1 MRRAGGKRREL
12 DRIETLV
19 YDLLNITKFDAG
31 TIVMERKHERVS
43 PYQTVWYHA
52 VVENGKEFV

>member
-1 MRRAGGKRREL
+1 M